1 MSEMSVGMQ
10 FYALGYKYEND
21 VFYDFEKEG
30 DVDGF
35 DLKASCLLPTRKLA
49 EQLIEKE
56 VGDSYFVVEVELNS
70 LNERTGNFSFTV
82 DYSKTE
88 EHWEM

>member
-1 MSEMSVGMQ
+1 MN

-21 VFYDFEKEG
+21 VFYDFETEG
-30 DVDGF
+30 DTL

-49 EQLIEKE
+49 EQLIENE
-56 VGDSYFVVEVELNS
+56 VGDTYFVVEVELNS
-70 LNERTGNFSFTV
+70 LNERTGNYSTTI